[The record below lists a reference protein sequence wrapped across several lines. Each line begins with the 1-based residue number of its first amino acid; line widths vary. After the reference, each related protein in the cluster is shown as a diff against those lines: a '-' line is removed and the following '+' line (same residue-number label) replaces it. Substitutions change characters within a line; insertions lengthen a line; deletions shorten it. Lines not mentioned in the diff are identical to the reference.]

1 MSLLSILYWVILILA
16 AIGAFAVFTYSV
28 HVFPLAVLL
37 LFIIIGLKSFRTP
50 LQ

>member
-1 MSLLSILYWVILILA
+1 MSLLSILYWIILILA

-28 HVFPLAVLL
+28 HVFSVATLL

-50 LQ
+50 LT